1 MKKTLFV
8 SLVAMAAA
16 VSFSCNKEEADGGEK
31 NPAGQ
36 GFASQSEISASSAA
50 TKTVLDGVSIKW
62 EKDDA
67 ITLFGEDGSP
77 VKYTISEG
85 AGTTSGLFG
94 TDAVLPE
101 KMTGYAVYPSVEAS
115 LAEGNSVPVYVATD
129 QSYTATGFPAEYPM
143 AAVSEDGK
151 NFLFENLATVASF
164 TLSGDV
170 RVKSVTLIAEGAA
183 IAGNATVDFSGAVP
197 VLKPGQDASNTVSV
211 ALGDEG
217 MALSSEGSV
226 FRFIVIPG
234 TYSLSL
240 TVTETNNNV
249 TTKKLGSEALT
260 LNAGSVAEFKVP
272 LEIVTPQG
280 WNITGSFGDMNWG
293 ASWIDMKDAHGL
305 IYAEGL
311 EVPDGG
317 LFKIRYAGSEWYGGQ
332 VDRSL
337 DPEAAEPVFTINPDT
352 QIGNITHVYT
362 DTKISANL
370 TIAEG
375 KYNIYFDYW
384 AFGNESERYH
394 YLWAMTEGTPF
405 GVVGN
410 CTGSG
415 WGKNIPMVIKNGWL
429 MAEGVEFTEQGA
441 FKIRFG
447 EIWGG
452 ETWDG
457 TFELGSDNQD
467 TVREIGSPVTV
478 IRGNSGYH
486 PKNIAVPAGTYDI
499 YLDFNRVEGDQ
510 YRQTVWIM
518 PQGEVPGEN

>member
-8 SLVAMAAA
+8 SLIAMAAA

-36 GFASQSEISASSAA
+36 GETGLFASQSEISASSAA

-62 EKDDA
+62 EEDDA

-115 LAEGNSVPVYVATD
+115 LADGNSVPVYVATD
-129 QSYTATGFPAEYPM
+129 QSYTGNGFPAEYPM

-164 TLSGDV
+164 TLSGDI
-170 RVKSVTLIAEGAA
+170 RVKSVTLTAEGAA
-183 IAGNATVDFSGAVP
+183 IAGNATVDFSGEVP

-293 ASWIDMKDAHGL
+293 ASWIDLEGGHGTYFCSANVPEGQTEFKLRYAANEWWGQTGTVGILSPFELYKGGSGNLSIAPGNYDFYFLEDTHDL
-305 IYAEGL
+305 IVTETGTAAFSVIGNINGKAFDTDFPMFVKNGYLVAENIEFTG
-311 EVPDGG
+311 DI
-317 LFKIRYAGSEWYGGQ
+317 FKIRITGKWFNDGGY
-332 VDRSL
+332 
-337 DPEAAEPVFTINPDT
+337 EIGAATATVGESCKAWSYSRV
-352 QIGNITHVYT
+352 GNITV
-362 DTKISANL
+362 NG
-370 TIAEG
+370 AE
-375 KYNIYFDYW
+375 
-384 AFGNESERYH
+384 
-394 YLWAMTEGTPF
+394 
-405 GVVGN
+405 
-410 CTGSG
+410 
-415 WGKNIPMVIKNGWL
+415 
-429 MAEGVEFTEQGA
+429 
-441 FKIRFG
+441 
-447 EIWGG
+447 
-452 ETWDG
+452 
-457 TFELGSDNQD
+457 
-467 TVREIGSPVTV
+467 
-478 IRGNSGYH
+478 
-486 PKNIAVPAGTYDI
+486 AGQKYDI
-499 YLDFNRVEGDQ
+499 YLDMKRHDPNNTADNM
-510 YRQTVWIM
+510 TVWVM

>member
-8 SLVAMAAA
+8 SLIAMAAA

-36 GFASQSEISASSAA
+36 GETGLFASQSEISASSAA

-62 EKDDA
+62 EEDDA

-170 RVKSVTLIAEGAA
+170 RVKSVTLTAEGEGAA

-280 WNITGSFGDMNWG
+280 WNLIGTFTDGW
-293 ASWIDMKDAHGL
+293 ASWVELEGGHGT
-305 IYAEGL
+305 YFCSANVPEGQT
-311 EVPDGG
+311 E
-317 LFKIRYAGSEWYGGQ
+317 FKLRYAANEWWGQ
-332 VDRSL
+332 TGNVETLKPFEIIKDGDNISIAPGDYDFYYIEDNHDL
-337 DPEAAEPVFTINPDT
+337 IVTESGIAAFSV
-352 QIGNITHVYT
+352 IGNINDTPYNT
-362 DTKISANL
+362 D
-370 TIAEG
+370 
-375 KYNIYFDYW
+375 F
-384 AFGNESERYH
+384 
-394 YLWAMTEGTPF
+394 
-405 GVVGN
+405 
-410 CTGSG
+410 
-415 WGKNIPMVIKNGWL
+415 PMIVKNGWL
-429 MAEGVEFTEQGA
+429 VAEGVEFTGTT
-441 FKIRFG
+441 FKIRTTG
-447 EIWGG
+447 KWNQENSYNIGA
-452 ETWDG
+452 
-457 TFELGSDNQD
+457 GSVDD
-467 TVREIGSPVTV
+467 RIEIGQPFKAWSHSDTKDLTV
-478 IRGNSGYH
+478 SGAESGQ
-486 PKNIAVPAGTYDI
+486 KYDI
-499 YLDFNRVEGDQ
+499 YLDMKRHDPENNADNM
-510 YRQTVWIM
+510 TVWIM

>member
-1 MKKTLFV
+1 MKKILFV
-8 SLVAMAAA
+8 SLIAMAAA

-36 GFASQSEISASSAA
+36 GGTGLFASQSEISASSAA

-62 EKDDA
+62 EEDDA

-151 NFLFENLATVASF
+151 SFLFENLATVASF

-170 RVKSVTLIAEGAA
+170 RVKSVTLTAEGAA

-280 WNITGSFGDMNWG
+280 WNITGSFGGMNWG
-293 ASWIDMKDAHGL
+293 ASWIDMKNAHGL

-317 LFKIRYAGSEWYGGQ
+317 QFKIRYAGSEWYGGQ
-332 VDRSL
+332 VDRLL
-337 DPEAAEPVFTINPDT
+337 DPEVDEPVFTINPDT
-352 QIGNITHVYT
+352 QIGNITHVNT
-362 DTKISANL
+362 DTKISANM

-384 AFGNESERYH
+384 AFGGDNERYH

-405 GVVGN
+405 GIVGS
-410 CTGSG
+410 CTGSN
-415 WGKNIPMVIKNGWL
+415 WNTNIPMVIENGWL
-429 MAEGVEFTEQGA
+429 VAKGVEFAEQGG

-447 EIWGG
+447 E
-452 ETWDG
+452 TWDAI
-457 TFELGSDNQD
+457 FELGTDD
-467 TVREIGSPVTV
+467 ELAVRKPGTPVTV
-478 IRGNSGYH
+478 IRKRTDYH
-486 PKNIAVPAGTYDI
+486 SQNITVPAGTYDI
-499 YLDFNRVEGDQ
+499 YLDFNRVENDQ
-510 YRQTVWIM
+510 YKQTVWVM

>member
-8 SLVAMAAA
+8 SLIAMAAA

-36 GFASQSEISASSAA
+36 GETGLFASQSEISASSAA

-62 EKDDA
+62 EEDDA

-170 RVKSVTLIAEGAA
+170 RVKSVTLTAEGEGAA

-332 VDRSL
+332 VDNT
-337 DPEAAEPVFTINPDT
+337 PGVEALCTIVPNS
-352 QIGNITHVYT
+352 QMENITHINT
-362 DTKISANL
+362 DTRTSANM

-384 AFGNESERYH
+384 AFGNDSERYH

-415 WGKNIPMVIKNGWL
+415 WEKNIPMVIKNGWL
-429 MAEGVEFTEQGA
+429 MAEGVEFTEQGL

-447 EIWGG
+447 E
-452 ETWDG
+452 TWDAI
-457 TFELGSDNQD
+457 FELGSDNEE

-478 IRGNSGYH
+478 IRKRTDYH
-486 PKNIAVPAGTYDI
+486 SQNITVPAGTYDI
-499 YLDFNRVEGDQ
+499 YLDFNRVDSDQ
-510 YRQTVWIM
+510 YKQTVWIM